1 MEELTKEQKFYL
13 MIKCAEDYIMD
24 KAADILVA
32 IRRKHD
38 SEYTKP
44 ELCSDLLSD
53 YKPKFK
59 NNEEIPFEKIIEHFC
74 HELQNYQAMPRAI
87 NYASYAKQ
95 NEKNNEEDTN
105 IEYNNK
111 IVEKV
116 MDFYNYYKEKIP
128 AKKPENEWDTCYIE
142 LYEYLKK
149 DKDINFEERK
159 ELARTVDKKTFY
171 VKKDKEYIVTDIP
184 SDFLKILL
192 DENKNNYKLN
202 NEKNAYRCLYN
213 FAWYKYSRGIV
224 DILIQIKQLGGKK
237 SYTEDIQKKCLYYNK
252 LQSVKNLRDNID
264 EIKNSIK
271 EFAEQITGIGDTMA
285 YDFFKEL
292 YCKYLIKDD
301 VHIKEC
307 YTKCIDNIENEKE
320 IFENFL
326 ELCLKCGEKKGKEIY
341 TPYYIDKILWLCC
354 TGIFYQDKD
363 KVSIHYMTRKDFIN
377 YYKEKKEAIEKLC
390 PNLT

>member
-1 MEELTKEQKFYL
+1 MAELTKEQKFDL
-13 MIKCAEDYIMD
+13 MVKCAEDYIMD

-32 IRRKHD
+32 VRNRD
-38 SEYTKP
+38 SKYTKP
-44 ELCSDLLSD
+44 ELCSDLLSN

-59 NNEEIPFEKIIEHFC
+59 KVKDIKFKAIIEHFC

-87 NYASYAKQ
+87 NYVSYAKQ

-105 IEYNNK
+105 TEEYNNE
-111 IVEKV
+111 VAEKV
-116 MDFYNYYKEKIP
+116 ILFFDDYYENIP
-128 AKKPENEWDTCYIE
+128 DTKPGNEWDAYYVK
-142 LYEYLKK
+142 LYNHLKK
-149 DKDINFEERK
+149 YINFQERK
-159 ELARTVDKKTFY
+159 ELARTIDKETFY
-171 VKKDKEYIVTDIP
+171 IKKDKEYMVTDIP
-184 SDFLKILL
+184 SDILKKFL

-213 FAWYKYSRGIV
+213 FAWYKYSRGIA

-307 YTKCIDNIENEKE
+307 YTKCINDIENEKE

-326 ELCLKCGEKKGKEIY
+326 ELCLKCGEEKGEEIY

-363 KVSIHYMTRKDFIN
+363 KVSIHYMTRNDFIN
-377 YYKEKKEAIEKLC
+377 YYKEKKDEVEN
-390 PNLT
+390 PRPSLT